1 MGALCYKILPKK
13 LQCWDTGAGEQ
24 PGAPVIGDGLG
35 GNDVAGRE
43 EREVGDVDEYVD
55 DGDEG
60 DGDEDCEGHVAPRLL
75 DLLGDKVELVPPVV
89 GPKGGV
95 AGQGQGAEGQC

>member
-1 MGALCYKILPKK
+1 MNYGIIPKK
-13 LQCWDTGAGEQ
+13 LQCRVTRAGEQ
-24 PGAPVIGDGLG
+24 PGAPVVGDGLG
-35 GNDVAGRE
+35 GDDVAGRE
-43 EREVGDVDEYVD
+43 EGEVGDVDEYVD

-60 DGDEDCEGHVAPRLL
+60 DGYEDGEGHVAPRLL

-89 GPKGGV
+89 GPQGGV